1 MQDVLALRNN
11 VLLVSELLKTIA
23 HPDRLVVLCLLS
35 DGEMG
40 VTELRQY
47 SQNSQ
52 SAFSQHLKVLR
63 ESQLVSVR
71 KESQNVYYSLADPR
85 IKQLLSS
92 LRQNFCG

>member
-1 MQDVLALRNN
+1 MQDILVMRENAQS
-11 VLLVSELLKTIA
+11 VSELLKTIA

-40 VTELRQY
+40 VTELRNH

-63 ESQLVSVR
+63 ESRLVKVR
-71 KESQNVYYSLADPR
+71 KKAQNVYYSLAEPR
-85 IKQLLSS
+85 IKRLLDS
-92 LRQNFCG
+92 LQQQFCA